1 MWNALKAM
9 WNISRAA
16 WNMSKERAKQLEEL
30 EAIGRNY
37 KLPFSNDPRHFL
49 DKLPVWSFSNIP
61 GYSLDQ
67 LPIWPKER
75 DVIEGWRSGREAIVH
90 RNVIIYGAPGPDLA
104 EAARAL
110 AILVSCLYG
119 FGLGSGALFIRA
131 GGDLHAI
138 LSALEEAPRYPLCFL
153 FVGDAAHMQF
163 AEGEITGFFD
173 QIPIRLERK
182 GQRAGFVVMI
192 FATHGIGDWLKEP
205 LMGLADLYLINSVP
219 RDEDELSA
227 AKWLV
232 GGDEL
237 IRALSIIKAHSHRC
251 PIARTASIAII
262 PHRSV
267 LCAIPYL
274 RGLSDLLHEIAVER
288 GSG

>member
-1 MWNALKAM
+1 M
-9 WNISRAA
+9 SR
-16 WNMSKERAKQLEEL
+16 ERAKQLEEL

-37 KLPFSNDPRHFL
+37 RLPFSNAPRHFL
-49 DKLPVWSFSNIP
+49 DKFPVWSFSNIP

-75 DVIEGWRSGREAIVH
+75 DVIEGWRSGRETIVH
-90 RNVIIYGAPGPDLA
+90 RRVIIYGAPGPDLA

-119 FGLGSGALFIRA
+119 FGFGSGALFIRA
-131 GGDLHAI
+131 GGDLHAL
-138 LSALEEAPRYPLCFL
+138 LSALEGAPRYPLCFL
-153 FVGDAAHMQF
+153 FVGDAAQIPF
-163 AEGEITGFFD
+163 AEEEITGFFN
-173 QIPIRLERK
+173 QIPIRLKRK
-182 GQRAGFVVMI
+182 GQGIGFVVTI
-192 FATHGIGDWLKEP
+192 FATHGLGDWLREP

-219 RDEDELSA
+219 RNGDELSA
-227 AKWLV
+227 AKGLV

-274 RGLSDLLHEIAVER
+274 KGLGDFLREVAAER
-288 GSG
+288 GDG